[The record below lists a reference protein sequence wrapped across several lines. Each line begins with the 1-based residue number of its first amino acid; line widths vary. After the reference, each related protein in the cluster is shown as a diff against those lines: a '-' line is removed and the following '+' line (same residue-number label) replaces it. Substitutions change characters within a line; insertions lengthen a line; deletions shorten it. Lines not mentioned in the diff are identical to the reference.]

1 MTAQEAAE
9 ADRRRQEALEVP
21 QPREIPVGMMLLI
34 IGAILLAV
42 GIWVV
47 LKPPTADALYDRII
61 QADRS
66 GESQQLMA
74 AGEAIDEFRQ
84 LYPDDPRQPQIAP
97 IEARL
102 NQLRAGRLRPIV
114 QRHFDTGQ
122 DDLPLAQLRDQA
134 MMLST
139 ADPVAAAA
147 QLQAILT
154 LAGDG
159 EHPAEDQAILDDIR
173 QRLAQ
178 LQATAAQSTT
188 GHLLLIRQR
197 LNHARELQ
205 ATDPAAA
212 RAIAGAVVQLY
223 ADKAWAAEAVSQARA
238 MLVE

>member
-21 QPREIPVGMMLLI
+21 QPREIPVGMILLVT
-34 IGAILLAV
+34 GAIALAAV
-42 GIWVV
+42 LWFV
-47 LKPPTADALYDRII
+47 LKPPTADDLYERIL

-66 GESQQLMA
+66 GESQQLLA
-74 AGEAIDEFRQ
+74 AGESIDEFRQ
-84 LYPDDPRQPQIAP
+84 LYPDDPRQAQIAP

-134 MMLST
+134 MLLST
-139 ADPVAAAA
+139 TDPVAAAA
-147 QLQAILT
+147 RLQAILT

-159 EHPAEDQAILDDIR
+159 DYPEEDQAILEDIR
-173 QRLAQ
+173 QRLTQ
-178 LQATAAQSTT
+178 LQASAAQSTT

-197 LNHARELQ
+197 LNHARELM
-205 ATDPAAA
+205 ASDPAQA
-212 RAIAGAVVQLY
+212 RAIAGAVVHLY
-223 ADKAWAAEAVSQARA
+223 ADKPWAGEAVSQARA
-238 MLVE
+238 MLAE